1 MSKGP
6 GKQQRRILA
15 ALEKHPV
22 FFLAELPHSGR
33 TEMVSL
39 LRAAW
44 KLCDARK
51 IDIWTYNFHH
61 RVVVCRVGHKPASR
75 PSNDRFI
82 SVEPSTQVMLP
93 EIVQSPPRRTEG
105 NQSLR
110 NLRKEKGYL
119 QR

>member
-15 ALEKHPV
+15 ALEKHHV

-61 RVVVCRVGHKPASR
+61 RVVVCRVGHKPTGR
-75 PSNDRFI
+75 PSNDRFV
-82 SVEPSTQVMLP
+82 SVEPSTQVHSFNTCP
-93 EIVQSPPRRTEG
+93 IDGFISVEQV
-105 NQSLR
+105 NQGDSC
-110 NLRKEKGYL
+110 NT
-119 QR
+119 